1 MVGLRRAQALDGVRL
16 YGTAEVPE
24 QSCASEPARGPE

>member
-1 MVGLRRAQALDGVRL
+1 MGLWRGQALDGVRL

-24 QSCASEPARGPE
+24 QNTAGVPVRGQE